1 MRHVELAE
9 RQKQIPFGNDR
20 QEGQRQGQRKILFG
34 NDRQKSN
41 TELLIVTDGDAA
53 VGGFYLNGWATL
65 ADLRV
70 DVIADGALGC
80 YGEGNGDATVD
91 GGCDEVSG
99 IVVRSIDGDAAVG
112 GFGEKSF
119 SMPLRAF
126 EDDFET
132 AVDGRGVNFA
142 AEIA

>member
-1 MRHVELAE
+1 
-9 RQKQIPFGNDR
+9 
-20 QEGQRQGQRKILFG
+20 
-34 NDRQKSN
+34 
-41 TELLIVTDGDAA
+41 VTDGDAA

-80 YGEGNGDATVD
+80 DGEVDRDASVD
-91 GGCDEVSG
+91 GGCDEVGG
-99 IVVRSIDGDAAVG
+99 IVLRSIDGDAAVG

>member
-53 VGGFYLNGWATL
+53 VGGFYLNGGATL

-70 DVIADGALGC
+70 DVIAD
-80 YGEGNGDATVD
+80 
-91 GGCDEVSG
+91 
-99 IVVRSIDGDAAVG
+99 
-112 GFGEKSF
+112 
-119 SMPLRAF
+119 
-126 EDDFET
+126 
-132 AVDGRGVNFA
+132 
-142 AEIA
+142 